1 MAQFRSLRVSI
12 TDKCVQRQCG
22 AECCEL
28 MQPVNRA
35 REESLITLDLIR
47 MQQTSTVSC
56 DGKAMEGCVR
66 SCSTNQV
73 SAANGHLDA
82 G

>member
-1 MAQFRSLRVSI
+1 
-12 TDKCVQRQCG
+12 
-22 AECCEL
+22 

-66 SCSTNQV
+66 SCSTNWV